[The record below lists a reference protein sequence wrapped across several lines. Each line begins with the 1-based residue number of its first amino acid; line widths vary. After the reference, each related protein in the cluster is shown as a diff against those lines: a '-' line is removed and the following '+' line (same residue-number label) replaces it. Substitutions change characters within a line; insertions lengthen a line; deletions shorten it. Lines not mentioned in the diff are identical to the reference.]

1 MQAKTLRVFFES
13 LNQTFTVEP
22 LGSLFKPNQYWV
34 VEEERDEWY
43 RVTGFPTCIMMLDES
58 GGKNHGFWK
67 NQQVF
72 CHSEAGVK
80 IGRVV

>member
-1 MQAKTLRVFFES
+1 MKPLKVFFES

-43 RVTGFPTCIMMLDES
+43 RVSKMPTSCMNVDDK
-58 GGKNHGFWK
+58 GKA
-67 NQQVF
+67 V
-72 CHSEAGVK
+72 CHSEDYVRH
-80 IGRVV
+80 GRVVCD